1 MTKGIQGRYRTLLR
15 MKQVV
20 LVYCCVFMTAC
31 QLVPVASY
39 EPEVRNLLVRTSVEV
54 DFFWRN
60 MRSID
65 VSARQFERFSKMY
78 TDIEKDIMAIRQFNL
93 LRENNSESIRQSEIL
108 LELWRKDRASHQSS
122 NGFSNFKIKRRL
134 NEYQRVFNAMMA
146 GESAKI

>member
-1 MTKGIQGRYRTLLR
+1 
-15 MKQVV
+15 
-20 LVYCCVFMTAC
+20 
-31 QLVPVASY
+31 
-39 EPEVRNLLVRTSVEV
+39 
-54 DFFWRN
+54 